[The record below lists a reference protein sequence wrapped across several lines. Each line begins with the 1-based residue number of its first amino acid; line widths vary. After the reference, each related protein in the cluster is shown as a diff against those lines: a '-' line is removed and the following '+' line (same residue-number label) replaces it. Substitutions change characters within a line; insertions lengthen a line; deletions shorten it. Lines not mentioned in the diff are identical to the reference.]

1 MAQCNPADLI
11 ATDKKYVWH
20 HLTQHKV
27 YEHADPTVFVEAK
40 GNRVKDINGKEY
52 LDAVSGGVWT
62 VNVGFG
68 REKIVKAV
76 ADQLMK
82 LCYFANSYGN
92 IPTIEFSKKLIEK
105 MPGMSRVYISNSGS
119 EANEKAFKIVRQIS
133 ALNHGG

>member
-1 MAQCNPADLI
+1 MAQCNSADLI

-92 IPTIEFSKKLIEK
+92 IRP
-105 MPGMSRVYISNSGS
+105 SNSPRS
-119 EANEKAFKIVRQIS
+119 SSRRCPA
-133 ALNHGG
+133 